1 MTIRKLM
8 SINKKSKERIKL
20 LELENEKLL
29 LLEDERNLEFEKKL
43 LEFC

>member
-20 LELENEKLL
+20 LEVENEKLT
-29 LLEDERNLEFEKKL
+29 LEEEDRNL
-43 LEFC
+43 